1 MLKNLT
7 IKSKILFITLFGL
20 LLLSSVLG
28 YVSVSKAKESLIKK
42 SYDMLTSTRDNKAKQ
57 VKNYLEQRIKDIKV
71 LSKSSNADELLYDLG
86 NLYDDLDLEEDEIFD
101 VSIVSIK
108 DATTPHENF
117 FQNFAKEYGYNDIY
131 LINAESGH
139 VLYTSSKL
147 KDYGSNLKFGNLKS
161 SPLAQVWKKTLES
174 KEATFIDMTK
184 YSINDNKPTMFL
196 GAPVFQDEEI
206 KGVIVFQIST
216 KDINDIMSFR
226 KGYTKSQEDYLV
238 GQDYLMRSNSYLD
251 PKNHS
256 LNASFSNKEK
266 GKVDGIVYGGTSRK
280 IRNYLQISNKLFVSH
295 SSKSENKIGYFKT
308 ELIKPIS
315 PLYFNDKERTS
326 ALISI
331 CSLLNTLLPEA
342 QQNKKI
348 YNSFEKLINSINL
361 ENWIF
366 IYIFF
371 ELNLIKDL
379 GYDTNLEQY
388 SPNESTSNDIS
399 KIKIDG
405 YIYEVPNFLIF
416 KKIPV
421 KFDNTL
427 IRKSLYF
434 TRNVLQ
440 NKFFIPNNLLF
451 PKSRVVLENYFN

>member
-1 MLKNLT
+1 M
-7 IKSKILFITLFGL
+7 IWEDECY
-20 LLLSSVLG
+20 LLS
-28 YVSVSKAKESLIKK
+28 KRKFRE
-42 SYDMLTSTRDNKAKQ
+42 
-57 VKNYLEQRIKDIKV
+57 
-71 LSKSSNADELLYDLG
+71 NA
-86 NLYDDLDLEEDEIFD
+86 NIINIF
-101 VSIVSIK
+101 
-108 DATTPHENF
+108 T
-117 FQNFAKEYGYNDIY
+117 
-131 LINAESGH
+131 
-139 VLYTSSKL
+139 
-147 KDYGSNLKFGNLKS
+147 
-161 SPLAQVWKKTLES
+161 
-174 KEATFIDMTK
+174 
-184 YSINDNKPTMFL
+184 
-196 GAPVFQDEEI
+196 
-206 KGVIVFQIST
+206 
-216 KDINDIMSFR
+216 
-226 KGYTKSQEDYLV
+226 
-238 GQDYLMRSNSYLD
+238 
-251 PKNHS
+251 
-256 LNASFSNKEK
+256 KEK

-295 SSKSENKIGYFKT
+295 SSKNENKIGYFKT

-366 IYIFF
+366 VYIFF

-379 GYDTNLEQY
+379 GYDTNLGKY
-388 SPNESTSNDIS
+388 STTESKNNDIS

-416 KKIPV
+416 RKIPV
-421 KFDNTL
+421 EFNNTL

>member
-1 MLKNLT
+1 M
-7 IKSKILFITLFGL
+7 IWEDECY
-20 LLLSSVLG
+20 LLS
-28 YVSVSKAKESLIKK
+28 KRKFRE
-42 SYDMLTSTRDNKAKQ
+42 
-57 VKNYLEQRIKDIKV
+57 
-71 LSKSSNADELLYDLG
+71 NA
-86 NLYDDLDLEEDEIFD
+86 NIINIF
-101 VSIVSIK
+101 
-108 DATTPHENF
+108 T
-117 FQNFAKEYGYNDIY
+117 
-131 LINAESGH
+131 
-139 VLYTSSKL
+139 
-147 KDYGSNLKFGNLKS
+147 
-161 SPLAQVWKKTLES
+161 
-174 KEATFIDMTK
+174 
-184 YSINDNKPTMFL
+184 
-196 GAPVFQDEEI
+196 
-206 KGVIVFQIST
+206 
-216 KDINDIMSFR
+216 
-226 KGYTKSQEDYLV
+226 
-238 GQDYLMRSNSYLD
+238 
-251 PKNHS
+251 
-256 LNASFSNKEK
+256 KEK

-315 PLYFNDKERTS
+315 PLYFNNKERTA

-331 CSLLNTLLPEA
+331 CSLLNTLLPES

-379 GYDTNLEQY
+379 GYDTNLGRY
-388 SPNESTSNDIS
+388 SSTESTNNDIL

-405 YIYEVPNFLIF
+405 YIYEVPNYLII
-416 KKIPV
+416 KKIP
-421 KFDNTL
+421 FEFNNTL

>member
-1 MLKNLT
+1 M
-7 IKSKILFITLFGL
+7 IWEDECY
-20 LLLSSVLG
+20 LLS
-28 YVSVSKAKESLIKK
+28 KK
-42 SYDMLTSTRDNKAKQ
+42 KFR
-57 VKNYLEQRIKDIKV
+57 E
-71 LSKSSNADELLYDLG
+71 NA
-86 NLYDDLDLEEDEIFD
+86 NIINIF
-101 VSIVSIK
+101 
-108 DATTPHENF
+108 T
-117 FQNFAKEYGYNDIY
+117 
-131 LINAESGH
+131 
-139 VLYTSSKL
+139 
-147 KDYGSNLKFGNLKS
+147 
-161 SPLAQVWKKTLES
+161 
-174 KEATFIDMTK
+174 
-184 YSINDNKPTMFL
+184 
-196 GAPVFQDEEI
+196 
-206 KGVIVFQIST
+206 
-216 KDINDIMSFR
+216 
-226 KGYTKSQEDYLV
+226 
-238 GQDYLMRSNSYLD
+238 
-251 PKNHS
+251 
-256 LNASFSNKEK
+256 KEK

-295 SSKSENKIGYFKT
+295 SSKGENRIGYFKT

-315 PLYFNDKERTS
+315 PLYFSDKERTS

-388 SPNESTSNDIS
+388 ASTESINNAIL

-405 YIYEVPNFLIF
+405 YIYDVPNFLIS

-421 KFDNTL
+421 IFNNTL

>member
-1 MLKNLT
+1 M
-7 IKSKILFITLFGL
+7 IWEDECY
-20 LLLSSVLG
+20 LLS
-28 YVSVSKAKESLIKK
+28 KRKFRE
-42 SYDMLTSTRDNKAKQ
+42 
-57 VKNYLEQRIKDIKV
+57 
-71 LSKSSNADELLYDLG
+71 NA
-86 NLYDDLDLEEDEIFD
+86 NIINIF
-101 VSIVSIK
+101 
-108 DATTPHENF
+108 T
-117 FQNFAKEYGYNDIY
+117 
-131 LINAESGH
+131 
-139 VLYTSSKL
+139 
-147 KDYGSNLKFGNLKS
+147 
-161 SPLAQVWKKTLES
+161 
-174 KEATFIDMTK
+174 
-184 YSINDNKPTMFL
+184 
-196 GAPVFQDEEI
+196 
-206 KGVIVFQIST
+206 
-216 KDINDIMSFR
+216 
-226 KGYTKSQEDYLV
+226 
-238 GQDYLMRSNSYLD
+238 
-251 PKNHS
+251 
-256 LNASFSNKEK
+256 KEK

-379 GYDTNLEQY
+379 GYDTNLDQY
-388 SPNESTSNDIS
+388 SSDESKNDYIS

-421 KFDNTL
+421 EFNNNL

>member
-1 MLKNLT
+1 M
-7 IKSKILFITLFGL
+7 IWEDECY
-20 LLLSSVLG
+20 LLS
-28 YVSVSKAKESLIKK
+28 KRKFRE
-42 SYDMLTSTRDNKAKQ
+42 
-57 VKNYLEQRIKDIKV
+57 
-71 LSKSSNADELLYDLG
+71 NA
-86 NLYDDLDLEEDEIFD
+86 NIINIF
-101 VSIVSIK
+101 
-108 DATTPHENF
+108 T
-117 FQNFAKEYGYNDIY
+117 
-131 LINAESGH
+131 
-139 VLYTSSKL
+139 
-147 KDYGSNLKFGNLKS
+147 
-161 SPLAQVWKKTLES
+161 
-174 KEATFIDMTK
+174 
-184 YSINDNKPTMFL
+184 
-196 GAPVFQDEEI
+196 
-206 KGVIVFQIST
+206 
-216 KDINDIMSFR
+216 
-226 KGYTKSQEDYLV
+226 
-238 GQDYLMRSNSYLD
+238 
-251 PKNHS
+251 
-256 LNASFSNKEK
+256 KEK

-388 SPNESTSNDIS
+388 SSNESTSNDIS

-421 KFDNTL
+421 EFNNTL